1 MDKEDALSMYVYIY
15 SILYIYK
22 ISNIRHKKNEI
33 MSFAVTWMDLVI
45 IMLREATQ
53 KKQINDIAYM
63 WNPKKKKKIQ
73 MNLFTKQKGIHRLRK
88 QTRNYQKGKGV
99 LGGIN

>member
-1 MDKEDALSMYVYIY
+1 MDKEDAVSMYVYIY

-33 MSFAVTWMDLVI
+33 MSFAATWMDLAI
-45 IMLREATQ
+45 IMLWEATQ

-63 WNPKKKKKIQ
+63 WNPKKKDTNELIYKTERDSQ
-73 MNLFTKQKGIHRLRK
+73 TQK
-88 QTRNYQKGKGV
+88 TNS
-99 LGGIN
+99 

>member
-1 MDKEDALSMYVYIY
+1 MDKEDAVSMYVYIY

-33 MSFAVTWMDLVI
+33 MSFAATWMDLAI

-63 WNPKKKKKIQ
+63 WNPKKKKKDTNELIYKTERDSQ
-73 MNLFTKQKGIHRLRK
+73 TQK
-88 QTRNYQKGKGV
+88 TNS
-99 LGGIN
+99 

>member
-1 MDKEDALSMYVYIY
+1 MDKEDAVSMYVYIY

-33 MSFAVTWMDLVI
+33 MSFAATWMDLAI
-45 IMLREATQ
+45 IMLWEATQ

-63 WNPKKKKKIQ
+63 WNPKKKDTTELIYKTERDSQ
-73 MNLFTKQKGIHRLRK
+73 TQK
-88 QTRNYQKGKGV
+88 TNS
-99 LGGIN
+99 